1 MTGLAQ
7 CDEVIPVMGAT
18 LGERQLVMD
27 FLGRNV
33 LPFGKALLTQRMGGG
48 IGITDA
54 FPCSAVAF
62 LYSGVTVVLLVAF
75 VFLFLMFLAEPTVRK
90 IGTAG
95 ERTRSLWFSWH
106 PFHLLGA

>member
-54 FPCSAVAF
+54 FPCGIIS
-62 LYSGVTVVLLVAF
+62 
-75 VFLFLMFLAEPTVRK
+75 K
-90 IGTAG
+90 K
-95 ERTRSLWFSWH
+95 
-106 PFHLLGA
+106 

>member
-1 MTGLAQ
+1 MHLFGGGQPAIPLAQ
-7 CDEVIPVMGAT
+7 
-18 LGERQLVMD
+18 
-27 FLGRNV
+27 
-33 LPFGKALLTQRMGGG
+33 LTQRMLLDVPVA
-48 IGITDA
+48 DA
-54 FPCSAVAF
+54 LPGAAIPAA
-62 LYSGVTVVLLVAF
+62 YSRVTVVLLVAF

>member
-54 FPCSAVAF
+54 FPCSDSVS
-62 LYSGVTVVLLVAF
+62 LQRGH
-75 VFLFLMFLAEPTVRK
+75 
-90 IGTAG
+90 G
-95 ERTRSLWFSWH
+95 RTSRSVCFPVSH
-106 PFHLLGA
+106 VPRRTYRP